1 MSEQRSLKNIV
12 VVGGGTAGWM
22 TALYI
27 QRVLPTSNI
36 TVVESEEIGILGAG
50 EGSTPQLINY
60 LDFVGIPESKLI
72 K

>member
-60 LDFVGIPESKLI
+60 LDFVGIPASRLI